1 MFISILVG
9 IIILL
14 VNTSKNEIK
23 VDILKFF

>member
-23 VDILKFF
+23 VDILKIF